1 MIRRVT
7 CLSVLSLMV
16 LLFSLSSDNQ
26 ASAQNLGASG
36 AQAVHT
42 SQSQKRTISR
52 AAFARWTAQ
61 MNNPG
66 APTTHIG
73 FLSAPQTSTGGAI
86 FGIFPGAM
94 GDFTGTGILDA
105 VTIAN
110 TGTAIPQYNIV
121 AAMNNGSG
129 SFNSVL
135 TPTLAPEQDP
145 VFVTDLNGD
154 GKDDVVLV
162 HPAVSPGQTAVEAF
176 LSNGDGTFTSTK
188 AGGVP
193 VTTNGFVWATV
204 VPKNGSV
211 CPYILLADAGTT
223 VPSHI
228 WTVPSDCKGDFSTA
242 TSVAITGAL
251 NPYSPSQPP
260 LGVPG
265 NPMVFADFNGDTF
278 IDFAGPAATS
288 NQINVYLCTSGTNP
302 CTSYS
307 APVALTTSDSVYD
320 SCFLG
325 GGDLTGDGKDELV
338 SANCLAG
345 NITVYVNN
353 GGGGFA
359 QGLYYPT
366 QGNNSEIGLSTP
378 AAVSIAQTTTSGHN
392 DIVVTDLN
400 AADIKVLL
408 GNGDGTVNLPT
419 VGYATGGAP
428 LVPALVGNFNGSSN
442 PVDVVLPDNQ
452 LNFVYLQGYGDG
464 TFRSGIN
471 YYAEHGTGFQ
481 SEAVAL
487 ASGDFNGDGIL
498 DFVIGNFACS
508 NCTTGITV
516 FLSNADGTLQQG
528 VNYFPAKSTSTMQYV
543 AVADFNGD
551 GKLDIAVTD
560 TQNGIVQIFTG
571 NGDGTFTA
579 AAGSSFATDTAASP
593 NPVGIVTADF
603 NGDGKP
609 DLAIINNHGSP
620 ASSANVGILI
630 NNGMGSFNPVVT
642 YPLSTVA
649 TELTAADVNADS
661 KIDLVVPLYGGV
673 CRPGSCIAPGNAV
686 AILLGNGNGTFRKGS
701 DLALVNGSS
710 TYLNPYAAAVADVNG
725 DGKVDLVVTIQ
736 DQKNFDQGIVVAF
749 GNGDG
754 TFQTPTLL
762 SSSSQNPQFAP
773 PPLPGYVQ
781 IVDLNKDG
789 IPDLV
794 YTNSHLSTV
803 GVMYGAGK
811 GAFYSPV
818 EFAADRWAWG
828 LAVVDINGDGAADV
842 IASGNSIEF
851 SGVAALLNDGGSKIT
866 LISSANPSTRG
877 GSVTFSATV
886 ASDVK
891 GVTNVPSG
899 TVTFF
904 DGTNK
909 LGSGTLSPSGVATFA
924 SSALA
929 DGPHAITAQYSGDT
943 NFVPTTSTVLDQSV
957 GKADGVVAVAL
968 VSSANPSTP
977 GQSITLTATVT
988 DTVTGE
994 PFVPTGKVTFN
1005 NGTTALGSVTLSS
1018 AGVAA
1023 FPVST
1028 LPAGTNSITAA
1039 YSGDANFAAKT
1050 SAPVNQVVTV
1060 PDYVL
1065 ASNPSSQTVNSGTA
1079 ATYKI
1084 TLATTNGYNGTVS
1097 FPASACSALPTGA
1110 TCSFSPSTATVG
1122 QSTTLTITTTAPTS
1136 AVLIPADVKPNG
1148 GAAGLMAS
1156 LTGFGL
1162 MGIVLVGDLRKRKRH
1177 GEIVLLSVLALA
1189 LILSLVGCGGGSVSG
1204 GGGGGGGTP
1213 AGTYSVKL
1221 DVTGTAGTNGGNTAA
1236 HPLTVT
1242 LVIN

>member
-26 ASAQNLGASG
+26 ASAQKLGASG
-36 AQAVHT
+36 AQTVHT

-52 AAFARWTAQ
+52 TAFARWAAQ

-228 WTVPSDCKGDFSTA
+228 WTVPSDCKGDFSSA

-265 NPMVFADFNGDTF
+265 NPVVFADFNGDTF

-673 CRPGSCIAPGNAV
+673 CRPGSCIAPGSAV

-851 SGVAALLNDGGSKIT
+851 SGVAALLNDGGNKIT

-1028 LPAGTNSITAA
+1028 LPAGTNSIMAA

-1162 MGIVLVGDLRKRKRH
+1162 IGIVLVGDLRKHKRH
-1177 GEIVLLSVLALA
+1177 GAIVLLSVLALA

>member
-228 WTVPSDCKGDFSTA
+228 WTVPSDCKGDFSSA

-265 NPMVFADFNGDTF
+265 NPVVFADFNGDGF

-487 ASGDFNGDGIL
+487 ASGDFNGDGIP

-673 CRPGSCIAPGNAV
+673 CRPGSCIAPGSAV

-842 IASGNSIEF
+842 VASGNSIEF

-1005 NGTTALGSVTLSS
+1005 NGTTALGSVTLGS

-1065 ASNPSSQTVNSGTA
+1065 ASNPSSQTVNSGTT

-1162 MGIVLVGDLRKRKRH
+1162 IGIVLVGDLRKHKRH
-1177 GEIVLLSVLALA
+1177 GAIVLLSVLALA

-1221 DVTGTAGTNGGNTAA
+1221 DVIGTAGTNGGNTAA

>member
-1 MIRRVT
+1 
-7 CLSVLSLMV
+7 
-16 LLFSLSSDNQ
+16 
-26 ASAQNLGASG
+26 
-36 AQAVHT
+36 
-42 SQSQKRTISR
+42 
-52 AAFARWTAQ
+52 
-61 MNNPG
+61 
-66 APTTHIG
+66 
-73 FLSAPQTSTGGAI
+73 
-86 FGIFPGAM
+86 
-94 GDFTGTGILDA
+94 
-105 VTIAN
+105 
-110 TGTAIPQYNIV
+110 
-121 AAMNNGSG
+121 
-129 SFNSVL
+129 
-135 TPTLAPEQDP
+135 
-145 VFVTDLNGD
+145 
-154 GKDDVVLV
+154 
-162 HPAVSPGQTAVEAF
+162 
-176 LSNGDGTFTSTK
+176 
-188 AGGVP
+188 
-193 VTTNGFVWATV
+193 
-204 VPKNGSV
+204 
-211 CPYILLADAGTT
+211 
-223 VPSHI
+223 
-228 WTVPSDCKGDFSTA
+228 
-242 TSVAITGAL
+242 
-251 NPYSPSQPP
+251 
-260 LGVPG
+260 
-265 NPMVFADFNGDTF
+265 
-278 IDFAGPAATS
+278 
-288 NQINVYLCTSGTNP
+288 
-302 CTSYS
+302 
-307 APVALTTSDSVYD
+307 
-320 SCFLG
+320 
-325 GGDLTGDGKDELV
+325 
-338 SANCLAG
+338 
-345 NITVYVNN
+345 
-353 GGGGFA
+353 
-359 QGLYYPT
+359 
-366 QGNNSEIGLSTP
+366 
-378 AAVSIAQTTTSGHN
+378 
-392 DIVVTDLN
+392 
-400 AADIKVLL
+400 
-408 GNGDGTVNLPT
+408 
-419 VGYATGGAP
+419 
-428 LVPALVGNFNGSSN
+428 VPALVGNFNGSSN

-673 CRPGSCIAPGNAV
+673 CRPGSCIAPGSAV

-1028 LPAGTNSITAA
+1028 LPAGTNSIMAA

-1162 MGIVLVGDLRKRKRH
+1162 IGIVLVGDLRKHKRH
-1177 GEIVLLSVLALA
+1177 GAIVLLSVLALA

>member
-228 WTVPSDCKGDFSTA
+228 WTVPSDCKGDFSSA

-673 CRPGSCIAPGNAV
+673 CRPGSCIAPGSAV

-842 IASGNSIEF
+842 VASGNSIEF
-851 SGVAALLNDGGSKIT
+851 SGVAALLNDGGNKIT
-866 LISSANPSTRG
+866 LISSANPSTPG
-877 GSVTFSATV
+877 DSVTFSATV

-943 NFVPTTSTVLDQSV
+943 NFVPTASTVLDQSV
-957 GKADGVVAVAL
+957 GKADGVVSVAL

-994 PFVPTGKVTFN
+994 TFVPTGKVTFN

-1204 GGGGGGGTP
+1204 GGGGGGTP

>member
-1 MIRRVT
+1 MIRRVA
-7 CLSVLSLMV
+7 CLSVLPLLV
-16 LLFSLSSDNQ
+16 LLSILSSDNQ
-26 ASAQNLGASG
+26 ASAQNPRASG
-36 AQAVHT
+36 AQTAQS
-42 SQSQKRTISR
+42 SQSQKRAITR
-52 AAFARWTAQ
+52 AAFARWAAQ

-73 FLSAPQTSTGGAI
+73 FLSAPQTPTGGAI
-86 FGIFPGAM
+86 FGIFPAAM

-105 VTIAN
+105 VTVAN

-121 AAMNNGSG
+121 AAMDNGSG

-162 HPAVSPGQTAVEAF
+162 HPAVNPGQTAVEAF
-176 LSNGDGTFTSTK
+176 ISNGDGTFTSTK
-188 AGGVP
+188 VGGVP
-193 VTTNGFVWATV
+193 VTTNGFVWATL

-211 CPYILLADAGTT
+211 CPYVLLADAAS
-223 VPSHI
+223 PNANI
-228 WTVPSDCKGDFSTA
+228 WTVETDCSGNFQKA

-251 NPYSPSQPP
+251 NPYSPSQPAQ
-260 LGVPG
+260 GVPG
-265 NPMVFADFNGDTF
+265 NPMVFADLNGDTF

-307 APVALTTSDSVYD
+307 SPVALTTMDSKYD
-320 SCFLG
+320 SCFLAG
-325 GGDLTGDGKDELV
+325 GVLNTGGKGDLVT
-338 SANCLAG
+338 ANCLDG

-353 GGGGFA
+353 GTGGFA
-359 QGLYYPT
+359 KGLYYPSL
-366 QGNNSEIGLSTP
+366 NSTTEVGFSNP

-392 DIVVTDLN
+392 DIVVTDFN
-400 AADIKVLL
+400 AADIEVLL

-487 ASGDFNGDGIL
+487 ASGDFNGDGIP
-498 DFVIGNFACS
+498 DFVIGNFACLT
-508 NCTTGITV
+508 CTTGITV

-528 VNYFPAKSTSTMQYV
+528 VNYFPAKSTGTMQYV

-571 NGDGTFTA
+571 NGDGTFN
-579 AAGSSFATDTAASP
+579 AGPTFATDTAASP

-620 ASSANVGILI
+620 ASTANVGILI
-630 NNGMGSFNPVVT
+630 NNGTGGFNPVVT

-661 KIDLVVPLYGGV
+661 KVDLVVPLYGV
-673 CRPGSCIAPGNAV
+673 CQPGSCTAPGSAV
-686 AILLGNGNGTFRKGS
+686 AILLGNGNGTFQKES
-701 DLALVNGSS
+701 DVALVNGSS

-811 GAFYSPV
+811 GTFYSPV

-842 IASGNSIEF
+842 VASGNSIEF
-851 SGVAALLNDGGSKIT
+851 SGVAALLNDGGSKT
-866 LISSANPSTRG
+866 ALISSANPSTPG
-877 GSVTFSATV
+877 SSVTFSATV

-909 LGSGTLSPSGVATFA
+909 LGSGILSSGVATFA
-924 SSALA
+924 ATSLA

-943 NFVPTTSTVLDQSV
+943 NFVPTVSTVLDQSV
-957 GKADGVVAVAL
+957 GKADGVVSVAL

-1018 AGVAA
+1018 TGVAA

-1065 ASNPSSQTVNSGTA
+1065 ASNPTSQTVNPGTA
-1079 ATYKI
+1079 GTYKI
-1084 TLATTNGYNGTVS
+1084 TVATTNGYNGVVS

-1136 AVLIPADVKPNG
+1136 GMLIPADVNPNG
-1148 GAAGLMAS
+1148 RTAGLMAS

-1162 MGIVLVGDLRKRKRH
+1162 MGIVLAGDLRKRKRN
-1177 GEIVLLSVLALA
+1177 GALVLLSVLALA

-1221 DVTGTAGTNGGNTAA
+1221 NVTGTAGTNGGNTAA

-1242 LVIN
+1242 LVVN